1 MARGN
6 ATRNNKADATSVST
20 SSSSLKVSCLR
31 FLNNADLMKFQALL
45 KTSIVRIA
53 VGASTLILVTLEKLY
68 ENSIV
73 SQYILFNTVQHSS
86 HILEAILGIHTTENS
101 QKFTFHHAQAL
112 ALRTDPTVVALL
124 SVVFRDS

>member
-20 SSSSLKVSCLR
+20 SSSSLKVSRLR
-31 FLNNADLMKFQALL
+31 FLKNADLMKFQALL
-45 KTSIVRIA
+45 KTSIVRID

-101 QKFTFHHAQAL
+101 
-112 ALRTDPTVVALL
+112 
-124 SVVFRDS
+124 